1 MSCLKIF
8 ERYNFAVNEQIL
20 KIMNLELKR
29 PTPIDEEVVWDKSQT
44 IVSKTDL
51 YGTIEYAN
59 DAFVEASGYQEFEL
73 VGQPHNLIRH
83 PDMPQVV
90 FKVLWDNIK
99 KGHKFHGIVKN
110 LAKSGRFYWVI
121 TDFDYV
127 DDDDANIVKYIARR
141 KAVPAGVVKKVE
153 DLYRRLLQIEEVRG
167 IEGSEK
173 YLTGYLEELGMS
185 YVQLITKLMVDD
197 ERETAEQVELA
208 NAQTAEEKENEGRGF
223 FSRFFGR

>member
-1 MSCLKIF
+1 
-8 ERYNFAVNEQIL
+8 
-20 KIMNLELKR
+20 MNLELKK
-29 PTPIDEEVVWDKSQT
+29 PTPIDEEVIWDKSQT

-51 YGTIEYAN
+51 FGTIEYAN

-83 PDMPQVV
+83 PDMPKII

-99 KGHKFHGIVKN
+99 KGLKFHGIVKN
-110 LAKSGRFYWVI
+110 LSKSGKYYWVI

-127 DDDDANIVKYIARR
+127 VDENATITKYIARR
-141 KAVPAGVVKKVE
+141 KAVPIGVIKKIE
-153 DLYRRLLQIEEVRG
+153 DLYKKLLQIEEVRG

-173 YLTGYLEELGMS
+173 YLIGYLEELGMS

-197 ERETAEQVELA
+197 ERETLEKIEQA
-208 NAQTAEEKENEGRGF
+208 NNAQATEENESKGF